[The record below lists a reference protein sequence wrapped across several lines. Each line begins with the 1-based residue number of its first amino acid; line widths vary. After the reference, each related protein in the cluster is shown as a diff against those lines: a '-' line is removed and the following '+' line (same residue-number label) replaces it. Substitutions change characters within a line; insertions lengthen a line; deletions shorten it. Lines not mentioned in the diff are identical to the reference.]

1 VSSLRTIHRGRVWKF
16 GDSVDTNQLAGGG
29 LTRSTPTETLR
40 VNCLRGLRPEFTD
53 QVQPGDIVVA
63 GLNFGCGSS
72 RQTAVEA
79 LQLCGVAVVLAD
91 SVARI
96 FRRNSIALALPT
108 FGVPG
113 ITGLVADRGDLIVD
127 YGAGQVQNPATGAGL
142 PMPKMPPSVEEI
154 YESGGLVA
162 VIGNKLAAMGI
173 HPADRTEA
181 R

>member
-1 VSSLRTIHRGRVWKF
+1 MSSLRTVHRGRVWKF

-29 LTRSTPTETLR
+29 LTRSTVSETLR

-53 QVQPGDIVVA
+53 GVQPGDIVVA

-79 LQLCGVAVVLAD
+79 LQLCGVAAVLAD

-113 ITGLVADRGDLIVD
+113 VSGLVADGDDLVVD
-127 YGAGQVQNPATGAGL
+127 YPAGLVRNPATGAEL
-142 PMPKMPPSVEEI
+142 PMPAMPPSVEEI
-154 YESGGLVA
+154 YDSGGLVA

-173 HPADRTEA
+173 YPDGADA

>member
-1 VSSLRTIHRGRVWKF
+1 MSSLRTVHRGRVWKF

-29 LTRSTPTETLR
+29 LTRSTVSEALR

-79 LQLCGVAVVLAD
+79 LQLCGVAAVLAD

-113 ITGLVADRGDLIVD
+113 VSELVADGDDLVVD
-127 YGAGQVQNPATGAGL
+127 YPAGLVRNPATGAEL
-142 PMPKMPPSVEEI
+142 PMPAMPPSVEEI
-154 YESGGLVA
+154 YDSGGLVA

-173 HPADRTEA
+173 YPDQADA